1 LLLIQIFGPERSLE
15 RSAAIVAK
23 TKTGAS
29 TTATRSENA
38 IVKYFKG
45 TRAELRKVTWPTRE
59 ETKTLT
65 TIIVIVTVAMAIFL
79 GLLDYLFQVVVA
91 GVITGQL
98 IGIGVAVVLFIGG
111 AAAFYFNAQQ
121 E

>member
-1 LLLIQIFGPERSLE
+1 M
-15 RSAAIVAK
+15 AK
-23 TKTGAS
+23 TKSSAPI
-29 TTATRSENA
+29 TTPRSENA
-38 IVKYFKG
+38 IVVYFKE

-59 ETKTLT
+59 ETRTLT

-79 GLLDYLFQVVVA
+79 GLLDYLFQSVVA
-91 GVITGQL
+91 GIIVGDL
-98 IGIGVAVVLFIGG
+98 VWIGLAVVLFAGG

>member
-1 LLLIQIFGPERSLE
+1 M
-15 RSAAIVAK
+15 AK
-23 TKTGAS
+23 TKTG
-29 TTATRSENA
+29 TTTTVTRSENA
-38 IVKYFKG
+38 IVRYLKG

-65 TIIVIVTVAMAIFL
+65 TIIVIVTIAMAIFL
-79 GLLDYLFQVVVA
+79 GMLDYLFQIVVA
-91 GVITGQL
+91 GIIAGQL
-98 IGIGVAVVLFIGG
+98 IGIVLAVVLFIGG